1 MSKRVIYITE
11 DMLKSPM
18 WLDEKFSRAQAWL
31 DLISLA
37 NVRVSQKTYNYKP
50 KTFRRGCLY
59 RSNTNL
65 AARWHWST
73 SKVGIFLKELQES
86 QRIMVNGKG
95 IDREIE
101 ILNYDGLQ
109 GFVSDGLEV
118 SVEEAYI
125 NSDAISSEDDLDE
138 DEDSSWFDEL

>member
-1 MSKRVIYITE
+1 MSKRVIYVTE
-11 DMLKSPM
+11 DMLKNPM

-37 NVRVSQKTYNYKP
+37 NVRVSHKTYNYRP

-73 SKVGIFLKELQES
+73 SKVGIFLKELEIS
-86 QRIMVNGKG
+86 GRINVNGKG

-101 ILNYDGLQ
+101 ILNYDELQ
-109 GFVSDGLEV
+109 GYVTEG

-125 NSDAISSEDDLDE
+125 NSDTISFEDDL